1 MKVHSIWAIIISI
14 NISFLL
20 SIWALAGDIAGMER
34 QEKRKGHDG
43 TMARP
48 PYKAEQRNQIFAC
61 FVNAASEI
69 MDQEGMEG
77 LTLRK
82 VAQKAGYNSATLYN
96 YFKDLDHLIMYA
108 SMKYFQAYN
117 ENLAIYMTELK
128 DPYLR
133 FISIWEFFCDTAFRH
148 PHAFYNLFYGRYSAE
163 VEDIIRSYYRVFPEE
178 LGEMDENVREMLS
191 HGALPERNMSILR
204 PLVQEGFLT
213 EEQAPIFNEIML
225 CCFKELLVQKM
236 NQGDALDNAKLV
248 DRQVLYIHTILRR

>member
-1 MKVHSIWAIIISI
+1 
-14 NISFLL
+14 
-20 SIWALAGDIAGMER
+20 
-34 QEKRKGHDG
+34 
-43 TMARP
+43 MARP

-69 MDQEGMEG
+69 MEKEGMEG

-133 FISIWEFFCDTAFRH
+133 FISIWEFFCDTAFQH

-163 VEDIIRSYYRVFPEE
+163 VEEIIRSYYKVFPEE
-178 LGEMDENVREMLS
+178 LGEMDDTVREMLS

-204 PLVQEGFLT
+204 PLVQEGYLT
-213 EEQAPIFNEIML
+213 EEQAPVFNEIML

-236 NQGDALDNAKLV
+236 NQGDALDNAQLV
-248 DRQVLYIHTILRR
+248 DKQILYIHTILRR